1 LFYNL
6 FWVIIKTYQG
16 EQVQEADGGRRGYLK
31 SESTRK
37 ARRSGKKKK
46 PIEKTA
52 LEKEAEKLLA
62 KNAEMLKKS
71 MAGVLA

>member
-1 LFYNL
+1 MF
-6 FWVIIKTYQG
+6 K
-16 EQVQEADGGRRGYLK
+16 R
-31 SESTRK
+31 
-37 ARRSGKKKK
+37 KKK
-46 PIEKTA
+46 PVEKSA